1 MTLTSRLGVFCVVIG
16 IAMIALFL
24 ASDAARM
31 TMCGLLVWG
40 MVFTVIGIGLWRKG
54 TPPKEP
60 SQRFGTLRRMMTT
73 NKKKQDKKQGNKP
86 ERP

>member
-16 IAMIALFL
+16 IALIALYL

-31 TMCGLLVWG
+31 GMCSLLFWG
-40 MVFTVIGIGLWRKG
+40 ILLTAIGIGLWSKG

-60 SQRFGTLRRMMTT
+60 SKRFGTLRRVMTSS
-73 NKKKQDKKQGNKP
+73 KKKKANKANQK
-86 ERP
+86 